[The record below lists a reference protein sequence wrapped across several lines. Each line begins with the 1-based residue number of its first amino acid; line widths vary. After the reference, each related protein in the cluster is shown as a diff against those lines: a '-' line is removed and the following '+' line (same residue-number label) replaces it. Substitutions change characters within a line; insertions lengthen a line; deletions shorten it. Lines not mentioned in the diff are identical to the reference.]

1 MSRCPLGIKGARIA
15 MPRESSSG
23 KRTTMRNSTE
33 EGRNMEVISMTPM
46 KTDSPPVE
54 APTIAPA
61 IAPDP
66 SRRLNPDELCPG
78 QKTDITRR
86 IRREVEK

>member
-1 MSRCPLGIKGARIA
+1 
-15 MPRESSSG
+15 
-23 KRTTMRNSTE
+23 
-33 EGRNMEVISMTPM
+33 MTPM